1 MAEILNPNN
10 WNLVH
15 QNTYIVQPIP
25 SNPDRYYPL
34 PPLNILAT
42 SNLLLIGGQS
52 SKAEPHWYLAAS
64 VIPRYSLSL
73 PGSRFSPNIQTE
85 PTEYKVPLNRLVL
98 LDLKNYDAST
108 FFLEIKIPAW
118 HEELSLEIWQYNQRF
133 LSNSVQEKLENLKQL
148 FLEQRE
154 NIALLQQ
161 QLDRIEQSMDTTAG

>member
-1 MAEILNPNN
+1 MEILNPSN

-25 SNPDRYYPL
+25 TNPDRYYPL
-34 PPLNILAT
+34 PPLSILAT

-73 PGSRFSPNIQTE
+73 SGSQFSPNIQTE
-85 PTEYKVPLNRLVL
+85 AIEYKIPLNRLVL
-98 LDLKNYDAST
+98 LNLKNYGAVT

-118 HEELSLEIWQYNQRF
+118 HEELSLEVWQCKQPF
-133 LSNSVQEKLENLKQL
+133 LSNSVEEKLENLKQL

-161 QLDRIEQSMDTTAG
+161 QLDRIEQGMNTTTGQ